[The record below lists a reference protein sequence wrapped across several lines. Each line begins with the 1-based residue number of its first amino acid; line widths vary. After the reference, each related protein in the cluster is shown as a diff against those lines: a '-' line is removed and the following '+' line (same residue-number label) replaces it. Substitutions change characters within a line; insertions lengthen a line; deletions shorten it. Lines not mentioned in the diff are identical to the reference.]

1 METAPV
7 ALCILD
13 PRPVLLGTGRS
24 DSLQNVNTSELPDGA
39 CCVVLETQQ
48 LYMFVLAG
56 DPGGIQPASGPGAW
70 VSIASA

>member
-7 ALCILD
+7 ALRILD
-13 PRPVLLGTGRS
+13 PRPVLLGTGRE
-24 DSLQNVNTSELPDGA
+24 DSLQNINTSQLPDGA
-39 CCVVLETQQ
+39 CCMVMETQQ

-56 DPGGIQPASGPGAW
+56 DPAGIQPGSGPGAW